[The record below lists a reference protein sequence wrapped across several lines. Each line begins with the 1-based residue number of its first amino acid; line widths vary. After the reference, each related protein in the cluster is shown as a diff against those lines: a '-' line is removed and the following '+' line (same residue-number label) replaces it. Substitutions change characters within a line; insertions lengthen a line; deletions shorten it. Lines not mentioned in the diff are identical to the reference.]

1 MGENK
6 HIEELD
12 SFTKKYIN
20 ELEGEKPTID
30 FTKNIMDT
38 ILQQEDSK
46 IYKATPLISKKV
58 WMLLLGVLSASIFY
72 ISKGKSVTWD
82 KIPGVNFGKL
92 PKVSVQ
98 LPNLFDNITIS
109 NTMLYAVFFFTILVF
124 VQMYLFKHRFDKHL
138 NS

>member
-12 SFTKKYIN
+12 TFAKKYIN
-20 ELEGEKPTID
+20 ELEVEKPSID

-46 IYKATPLISKKV
+46 VYKATPLISKKV
-58 WMLLLGVLSASIFY
+58 WILLLGILSASIFY
-72 ISKGKSVTWD
+72 ISRGKSVAWD
-82 KIPGVNFGKL
+82 KIPGVSFGKL
-92 PKVSVQ
+92 PEMKVQ
-98 LPNLFDNITIS
+98 LPNLFENISIS

-124 VQMYLFKHRFDKHL
+124 VQMYLFKHRFDKDL